1 MSFPD
6 GSAILRAGVLGLCLA
21 GLGACSM
28 QPLYGS
34 APVSAAVKT
43 ALSGIA
49 VGPVDTRVAQD
60 LRNRLLFDLSGNVS
74 APARYTLDLK
84 VSTSELALGVT
95 PVETSPAY
103 SVTVTATYQ
112 VTSLAS
118 GQIVYRATS
127 RQSASYD
134 RGNQALPNER
144 AKLDAETRAA
154 ILVADDIH
162 LSLAA
167 AAASG
172 RI

>member
-6 GSAILRAGVLGLCLA
+6 GSVLLRAAAIGLCLA
-21 GLGACSM
+21 ALGACSV

-34 APVSAAVKT
+34 APASAAVKT

-49 VGPVDTRVAQD
+49 VAPVDTRVAQD
-60 LRNRLLFDLSGNVS
+60 LRNRLVFDLSGNGGV
-74 APARYTLDLK
+74 PARYTLDLT

-103 SVTVTATYQ
+103 SVTVTATYK

-118 GQIVYRATS
+118 GQIVYRATT

-134 RGNQALPNER
+134 RGNQAFANER

-162 LSLAA
+162 LGLAA